1 VSGPPTSVRGPFP
14 QYRTKETGF
23 PSAILSAMD
32 RSINC
37 GSAGCSRLNA
47 QVLKERRT
55 VSAVTWFFFFEWL
68 CDPFLADRAGCR

>member
-1 VSGPPTSVRGPFP
+1 
-14 QYRTKETGF
+14 
-23 PSAILSAMD
+23 MD

-68 CDPFLADRAGCR
+68 CDPFLADRTGCRKAVSRHKVGRLPERLTATSSSPHS